1 MQKNYRLLSPDE
13 EVLVGDEYWDG
24 GWKPLTFK
32 WPAAHNVPD
41 PVPYPV
47 RRKIPPIPETKYTH
61 VLLPVGSIGVP
72 GDEIL
77 VDREWLTLY
86 FNCTVR
92 PGLTIRRAVSSGE
105 VSDGYHTF
113 NELYRHRCLLF
124 CMTLIGAAESFKSS
138 KHSDGSEWEGWFIAG
153 AKLPGGWIT
162 YHLPNS
168 MWLLCPAP
176 EVSAAPEWDGHTP
189 NDACDRMEQF
199 LSLPISESENLP
211 K

>member
-1 MQKNYRLLSPDE
+1 MQKNYRLLNAGH
-13 EVLVGDEYWDG
+13 LTIAGDEYWSDARSCWRPVLG
-24 GWKPLTFK
+24 SVVVGREMPL
-32 WPAAHNVPD
+32 
-41 PVPYPV
+41 PV
-47 RRKIPPIPETKYTH
+47 RREIVLVEYAH
-61 VLLPVGSIGVP
+61 VLLPVGSITAL
-72 GDEIL
+72 GDEL
-77 VDREWLTLY
+77 ATDG
-86 FNCTVR
+86 
-92 PGLTIRRAVSSGE
+92 GLWKEVFPNEKVTDGYIVRRAVSSGE

-124 CMTLIGAAESFKSS
+124 CMALIGAAESFKSS

-189 NDACDRMEQF
+189 NDVCDRMEQF